1 MYRKIGTAALLV
13 ACSLVAVPVT
23 ASAVTI
29 TIRNN
34 DLPGKGFND
43 PSPVQPVGGNPGRS
57 LGAQRLFLF
66 QYAADI
72 WSERLGGNVP
82 IVVSASFSQ
91 QGGTSVSAVLG
102 FARPTTVHDDFTN
115 APKPS
120 TWYVAALANQRI
132 GIDLNDL
139 LPGECPI
146 ALAGNHCPEI
156 EANFNSDVDGPV
168 VLGLHDFYYGVDGNN
183 GIDIDFLSV
192 LLHEIGHGLGFL
204 TLVDPNGVKFNGE
217 DDPYLSLLEDMLL
230 TPRKLSAMTDT
241 QRKIALRA
249 DGNLVFT
256 GAATLAAAGGLAAGR
271 RVDGA
276 LKVFAPSIYQ
286 LGSSV
291 SHVDTVASPNEL
303 MEPYLSDPQP
313 HNLDITVAMLA
324 DMGWTEHANAVCG
337 DANGDGSVSTSDALM
352 VLRGAV
358 GNGACPLAVCNVNNF
373 GGVTT
378 ADALL
383 VLRRSVGQ
391 PVSLTCPQA

>member
-1 MYRKIGTAALLV
+1 MGDGHRILSVYRKIGTAALLV

-183 GIDIDFLSV
+183 
-192 LLHEIGHGLGFL
+192 
-204 TLVDPNGVKFNGE
+204 
-217 DDPYLSLLEDMLL
+217 
-230 TPRKLSAMTDT
+230 
-241 QRKIALRA
+241 
-249 DGNLVFT
+249 
-256 GAATLAAAGGLAAGR
+256 
-271 RVDGA
+271 
-276 LKVFAPSIYQ
+276 
-286 LGSSV
+286 
-291 SHVDTVASPNEL
+291 
-303 MEPYLSDPQP
+303 
-313 HNLDITVAMLA
+313 
-324 DMGWTEHANAVCG
+324 
-337 DANGDGSVSTSDALM
+337 
-352 VLRGAV
+352 
-358 GNGACPLAVCNVNNF
+358 
-373 GGVTT
+373 
-378 ADALL
+378 
-383 VLRRSVGQ
+383 
-391 PVSLTCPQA
+391 